1 MKQKEV
7 FQYFHDDVIFTG
19 IHSRYIDEL
28 WQQNQIQ
35 KSFIKTL
42 YELYAI
48 AVIVGLRMK
57 STKPADLSE
66 GRRTIQTKQLI
77 GYTPALNIIMTTV
90 LLLDETSLL
99 NDEERIDRAF
109 RGPETKEEFEANVE
123 LFNSYVRG
131 GIEVLYNELILRALD
146 IEDEYTDA
154 RIGNIMALLNNP
166 LIPEI

>member
-1 MKQKEV
+1 MKEKA

-35 KSFIKTL
+35 NSFIRTL
-42 YELYAI
+42 YELYALAAI
-48 AVIVGLRMK
+48 IGLRMK
-57 STKPADLSE
+57 NPKPTDSSE
-66 GRRTIQTKQLI
+66 GKRTIQTRQLI
-77 GYTPALNIIMTTV
+77 GYTPVLNTIMTTV
-90 LLLDETSLL
+90 LLLDETNKL
-99 NDEERIDRAF
+99 NDEQKIDRAF

-131 GIEVLYNELILRALD
+131 GIEILYNELVLRVLD
-146 IEDEYTDA
+146 FEDEYTDV